1 MYPFISTLSRGEKMT
16 IKWIYWLQSLFAMIL
31 IDWSHKYANK
41 QRNNVSWLD
50 KSYYNLPWTLTS
62 YPPLYLFSAINRWHV
77 FFHFRWHVF
86 FHSTNMHWSS
96 NDWLVNCARIIMALN
111 KQMKKKTLQKYLGW
125 MKNLFTQI
133 LYELATIQFTIV
145 ICFFF
150 LLLILFCD
158 DFSSMDKNR
167 VAIRMI
173 YSIVSLFNTLW

>member
-1 MYPFISTLSRGEKMT
+1 
-16 IKWIYWLQSLFAMIL
+16 
-31 IDWSHKYANK
+31 
-41 QRNNVSWLD
+41 
-50 KSYYNLPWTLTS
+50 
-62 YPPLYLFSAINRWHV
+62 
-77 FFHFRWHVF
+77 
-86 FHSTNMHWSS
+86 
-96 NDWLVNCARIIMALN
+96 
-111 KQMKKKTLQKYLGW
+111 